1 MTPAPIHA
9 LMMKGRSAVRK
20 AVNLVFGKDGK
31 AIHVKPGSV
40 SGLRVHL
47 GAGPINLQGWVNIDA
62 REAPHIHLI
71 ANNFDLVEF
80 ADGTVAEIYLC
91 HVLEHFS
98 FEESEQLLRNFR
110 KKLKP
115 GGTLRISVPHFDH
128 LVAIY
133 QANSNNLEIVKRA
146 LMGGQD
152 YEYNFH
158 KSIYN
163 KALLSRLML
172 ACGYANPQEWTTA
185 GEFGADLGDWSN
197 KNFDTPAGSFPVSLN
212 IKAVVAG
219 T

>member
-1 MTPAPIHA
+1 MTPAPLHA
-9 LMMKGRSAVRK
+9 LKMKARSAVRK
-20 AVNLVFGKDGK
+20 ITNLISGGEGK
-31 AIHVKPGSV
+31 AIVVKPGAV

-47 GAGPINLQGWVNIDA
+47 GAGPINVQGWVNIDA

-80 ADGTVAEIYLC
+80 ADGTLAEIYLC

-98 FEESEQLLRNFR
+98 FEEAEQLLLNFR

-128 LVAIY
+128 LIVIY
-133 QANSNNLEIVKRA
+133 KANGDNLEIVKRA

-163 KALLSRLML
+163 QELLSKLL
-172 ACGYANPQEWTTA
+172 IACGYAAPQEWTTIEA
-185 GEFGADLGDWSN
+185 FGTDIGDWSN

-212 IKAVVAG
+212 LKAVAVSS
-219 T
+219 

>member
-1 MTPAPIHA
+1 MTPAPIRK
-9 LMMKGRSAVRK
+9 LIMKGSSAVRK
-20 AVNLVFGKDGK
+20 ALNLVSNWDGR
-31 AIHVKPGSV
+31 AIAVKPGTV
-40 SGLRVHL
+40 SGLRLHL

-62 REAPHIHLI
+62 REAPHIHLA

-80 ADGTVAEIYLC
+80 ADGTLAEIYMC

-98 FEESEQLLRNFR
+98 FEEAEQLLRNFR
-110 KKLKP
+110 KKLKL

-128 LVAIY
+128 LIAIY
-133 QANSNNLEIVKRA
+133 QANNSNLEIVKRA

-163 KALLSRLML
+163 ASLLSSLML
-172 ACGYANPQEWTTA
+172 SCGYAQPQEWTTA
-185 GEFGADLGDWSN
+185 DEFGADLGDWSN

-212 IKAVVAG
+212 IKAFVPVA
-219 T
+219 

>member
-1 MTPAPIHA
+1 MTPAPVHFLLSKARSA
-9 LMMKGRSAVRK
+9 LRRLKDLLYGPKGRATV
-20 AVNLVFGKDGK
+20 
-31 AIHVKPGSV
+31 VKPGEV

-47 GAGPINLQGWVNIDA
+47 GAGPINIEGWVNIDA

-71 ANNFDLVEF
+71 ARNFELSEF
-80 ADGTVAEIYLC
+80 ADGTLAEIYMC

-98 FEESEQLLRNFR
+98 FEEADQLLRNFR

-115 GGTLRISVPHFDH
+115 GGLLRISVPNFDH
-128 LVAIY
+128 LVKVY
-133 QANSNNLEIVKRA
+133 QANGNDLEIVRRA

-163 KALLSRLML
+163 KAHLSSLLV
-172 ACGYANPQEWTTA
+172 ACGYVNPREWTTLQD
-185 GEFGADLGDWSN
+185 FGVDIGDWSSR
-197 KNFDTPAGSFPVSLN
+197 NFDTPSGSFPISLN
-212 IKAVVAG
+212 IKSVSPG

>member
-1 MTPAPIHA
+1 M
-9 LMMKGRSAVRK
+9 S
-20 AVNLVFGKDGK
+20 GKDGK

-115 GGTLRISVPHFDH
+115 GATLRISVPDFDH